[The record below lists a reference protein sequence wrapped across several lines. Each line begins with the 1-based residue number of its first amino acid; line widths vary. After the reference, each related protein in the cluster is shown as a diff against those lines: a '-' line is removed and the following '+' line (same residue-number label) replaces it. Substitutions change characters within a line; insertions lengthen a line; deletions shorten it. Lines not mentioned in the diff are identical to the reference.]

1 MATIMHAPV
10 GADRDLDVLS
20 GTPRAGLID
29 RWIYVFT
36 AVFFIA
42 ITLAGFIPDSAMKI
56 AMVKAGQRPP
66 FPIILHIHA
75 VLMGSYLLLLL
86 FQTWLTATG
95 KLALHRRV
103 GPVAMVFV
111 PLLVIVGFILI
122 PTIYLSVWDG
132 AHHAPPAARP
142 ALQDL
147 SLRLDNIMLLQIRI
161 GLLFPLFV
169 ILGLMARVRDA
180 GFHKRMMIL
189 GPAMAL
195 PAAFDRITWLPT
207 TFPASSISATLY
219 PLLAVAPLFF
229 WDVIRNHRVHRAYW
243 WFLAI
248 NLPAAILVQA
258 AWDKPWWHDAVH
270 RLMGV

>member
-1 MATIMHAPV
+1 MATIIHTPV
-10 GADRDLDVLS
+10 GADRDIDVLS

-66 FPIILHIHA
+66 FPIILHVHA

-86 FQTWLTATG
+86 FQTGLTATG

-103 GPVAMVFV
+103 GPVAMVLV

-132 AHHAPPAARP
+132 AHHAPLAARP
-142 ALQDL
+142 AMHDL

-169 ILGLMARVRDA
+169 ILGLMARGRDA

-219 PLLAVAPLFF
+219 PLLAVAPMFF

>member
-1 MATIMHAPV
+1 MATNMRAP
-10 GADRDLDVLS
+10 AENRQLDVLS
-20 GTPRAGLID
+20 GTPRAGFVD

-36 AVFFIA
+36 AAFFIA

-66 FPIILHIHA
+66 FPTILHVHA

-86 FQTWLTATG
+86 FQTWLMATG
-95 KLALHRRV
+95 RQVLHRRV
-103 GPVAMVFV
+103 GPVAMVFI

-132 AHHAPPAARP
+132 MHHAPLPARP
-142 ALQDL
+142 ALQAL
-147 SLRLDNIMLLQIRI
+147 NLRLDNIMLLQIRI

-169 ILGLMARVRDA
+169 FLGLKARVQDA

-195 PAAFDRITWLPT
+195 PAAFDRITWIPS

-219 PLLAVAPLFF
+219 PLLALAPMFL

-248 NLPAAILVQA
+248 NLPFAILVQA
-258 AWDKPWWHDAVH
+258 AWDKPWWHATVH